1 MKNVESYASGSNI
14 AKHAWSSNHSIDFK
28 NSQVIDKGSSRIRKT
43 LESWHIAS
51 INHADNN
58 SRPLPYQ
65 YSILLKKNN
74 ISLLSRIIPMLIDSF
89 NSPT

>member
-1 MKNVESYASGSNI
+1 MSYERGSNI

-43 LESWHIAS
+43 LEWWHTAS
-51 INHADNN
+51 TDDADNN
-58 SRPLPYQ
+58 SRPFLNQ

-74 ISLLSRIIPMLIDSF
+74 
-89 NSPT
+89 